1 MVAIEIN
8 EVKGLHEG
16 KCDSNTQ
23 DDGEW
28 PLMGNRLRGMS
39 SEAVRFVPIV
49 QIIRQNLPS
58 PQEKNPYPKLN
69 DSEKRIVIAP
79 SLVGHPDGLPLHT
92 YRRFPVFRWV
102 CQIAE
107 VDLGATMRPEFDSGP
122 NQTDADLSS

>member
-1 MVAIEIN
+1 MAP
-8 EVKGLHEG
+8 H
-16 KCDSNTQ
+16 
-23 DDGEW
+23 GE
-28 PLMGNRLRGMS
+28 
-39 SEAVRFVPIV
+39 
-49 QIIRQNLPS
+49 PS
-58 PQEKNPYPKLN
+58 PWYEQRGCSVRPNCADPPAGPAFSTGKNPYPKLN